1 MENINTIETVESIAE
16 AMREGLGHKT
26 LIADLSEGSEGSE
39 GISPLESSAK
49 LKDVIAKINE
59 IIEFVN
65 NAKPTK
71 VRDRGP
77 DSTREMT
84 EDDARRALLG
94 DLADK
99 SHKDVAKELGLS
111 YGQIYSARKG
121 FTFKGVYK
129 EFRDMN
135 K

>member
-1 MENINTIETVESIAE
+1 MIMENAINNETIETVDIVEVTKV
-16 AMREGLGHKT
+16 LDT
-26 LIADLSEGSEGSE
+26 LNTLDD
-39 GISPLESSAK
+39 SAK
-49 LKDVIAKINE
+49 LKDVIAKVNE

-65 NAKPTK
+65 NVKVTK
-71 VRDRGP
+71 GRDRGP

-94 DLADK
+94 DLAAK
-99 SHKDVAKELGLS
+99 SHKDAATELGLS